1 MISQPSE
8 GREAAQ
14 DSESAKQVER
24 SAMLQ
29 DLQKYLDQ
37 LKETTDGIP
46 ATIVNFYGITGIGK
60 TILNSQIFKRFR
72 QDYPLIWLDFDPERT
87 SPLKSNPVPLTEA
100 MEQLR
105 SISALRYLPDT
116 IRLPD
121 GTTASPEDINLRFI
135 ALNVQKHETSPLIII
150 LDHLDDL
157 TYWKWLQEEIIKPLL
172 DQQRVLIICSSQ
184 SPLFWHFWELREIC
198 ELHDIKPFSTTE
210 TQAFLRTSGAEL
222 LAQSAQIALQGY
234 PLGLDHMLKVLEI
247 IPAEADHPDAFNLAN
262 APDDTI
268 DWLNRLNDMSDM
280 TRTMLRYSG
289 LLRRIE
295 VPVIQNILDMVQPG
309 WHGSHTVHQVLLEQ
323 VLPELREQQ
332 CLLPYQ
338 RQQPYR
344 LLLPLRYIL
353 DEQLRHE
360 EPERYRQICQSL
372 EQTYYE
378 RFRARPIDN
387 APLLNEWLYFS
398 TVADHGLYALDPD
411 RWHRR
416 VQHLFER
423 ARLPGKQIAT
433 LLYKDH
439 ELLSRLHTAGLWS
452 RMQQLLIQH
461 IDTTSHDRP
470 LLNETEL
477 VRLRRQL
484 FERLS
489 QEPPLDEKL
498 LPGEL
503 ERLLDTIA
511 RLGSDFA
518 LQDLIAYSR
527 QQSVQPVIPAVLQE
541 SPALVLGEVNTESV
555 QPVIPAVVQDKV
567 ALLHSCGIL
576 TYDRDTRRYRLNDL
590 IRILV
595 KPDPWP
601 HTQHPW

>member
-8 GREAAQ
+8 EREAAH

-24 SAMLQ
+24 GAML
-29 DLQKYLDQ
+29 KYVHEHLDQ
-37 LKETTDGIP
+37 LKETTDGIL
-46 ATIVNFYGITGIGK
+46 AIIINFYGVTGIGK
-60 TILNSQIFKRFR
+60 TILNSQIFKHFR
-72 QDYPLIWLDFDPERT
+72 HDYPLIWLDFDPERT
-87 SPLKSNPVPLTEA
+87 SPLKSDPVPLTEA

-105 SISALRYLPDT
+105 SISALKYLPDT

-121 GTTASPEDINLRFI
+121 GATVSPKTISLRFT
-135 ALNVQKHETSPLIII
+135 ATSLQQHEASPLIII

-157 TYWKWLQEEIIKPLL
+157 PYWKWLQEEIIKPLL
-172 DQQRVLIICSSQ
+172 DQQRVLIICTSQ

-198 ELHDIKPFSTTE
+198 KLYDIKPFSAIE
-210 TQAFLRTSGAEL
+210 TQAFLRANGAEWLADL
-222 LAQSAQIALQGY
+222 LAQSAQITLQGY
-234 PLGLDHMLKVLEI
+234 PLGLYYMLEVL
-247 IPAEADHPDAFNLAN
+247 AQADSLGEFNPAN
-262 APDDTI
+262 APEDTT
-268 DWLNRLNDMSDM
+268 DWLNRLHDMSDI
-280 TRTMLRYSG
+280 TRTMLRYAG

-344 LLLPLRYIL
+344 LLRPLRYIL

-360 EPERYRQICQSL
+360 EPERYRQICQYL
-372 EQTYYE
+372 EQSYYE
-378 RFRARPIDN
+378 RFYARPIDK

-398 TVADHGLYALDPD
+398 TVADHGLYFLDSD
-411 RWHRR
+411 RWYRR

-423 ARLPGKQIAT
+423 ARLPGKQIAM

-439 ELLSRLHTAGLWS
+439 ELLSRLHTAGLW
-452 RMQQLLIQH
+452 RRIQQLLIQY

-484 FERLS
+484 FEYLS
-489 QEPPLDEKL
+489 QEPPLDKKL

-503 ERLLDTIA
+503 ERLLDIIV

-518 LQDLIAYSR
+518 LQDLIAYLH
-527 QQSVQPVIPAVLQE
+527 QQSAQPIIPTVLPESLAPVQGEVATESIQPVIPTA
-541 SPALVLGEVNTESV
+541 
-555 QPVIPAVVQDKV
+555 VQDRV

-576 TYDRDTRRYRLNDL
+576 AYDRDTRRYRLNDL
-590 IRILV
+590 IRVLV

-601 HTQHPW
+601 HTHHPW